1 MHKND
6 TEKLEAVAHQLPGW
20 VNVVIPGDKI
30 LRGMVRSYLAPFQ
43 FIVYEI
49 TESVVSS
56 LDKGPRGRWTPAARG
71 EIKGPVSNQI
81 GLGLRRAD
89 RQQQRQNN
97 QSWSGQET
105 GIAKTERGHN
115 FPPIPSRPNL

>member
-49 TESVVSS
+49 TESTPPGPSS
-56 LDKGPRGRWTPAARG
+56 SFTSSFARCLWIDRSDRPTRPQRSSGKADVIAALRGREG
-71 EIKGPVSNQI
+71 VFG
-81 GLGLRRAD
+81 
-89 RQQQRQNN
+89 
-97 QSWSGQET
+97 
-105 GIAKTERGHN
+105 
-115 FPPIPSRPNL
+115 